1 MKQTPKKCS
10 NAFLERSPC
19 PYFPDGRISAT
30 EFLLPEREN
39 SCLFHKL
46 LSQGYRRLGNIFY
59 RNVCE
64 QCSACRPLRIQI
76 EHFNLS
82 KSQKQTLKKNRDIR
96 LEINAHPSVTAEKL
110 NLYIK
115 YLNVKHADKEKDDYM
130 YKLHLATMHYGYTYA
145 IEIDYFI
152 DDRLIGVGIVD
163 EASDSLSSN
172 YFYYDTDYLHR
183 RLGVFSILKEI
194 SLARLIGKKYYYL
207 GFYIEDTP
215 KMSYKKNFRPNQIFE
230 NGEWKAG
237 VYK

>member
-1 MKQTPKKCS
+1 M
-10 NAFLERSPC
+10 
-19 PYFPDGRISAT
+19 
-30 EFLLPEREN
+30 
-39 SCLFHKL
+39 
-46 LSQGYRRLGNIFY
+46 
-59 RNVCE
+59 
-64 QCSACRPLRIQI
+64 
-76 EHFNLS
+76 S

>member
-1 MKQTPKKCS
+1 
-10 NAFLERSPC
+10 FLERSPC

-30 EFLLPEREN
+30 EFLLPERES

-230 NGEWKAG
+230 NGVWKAG